1 MTPNILHQVIGG
13 GYKAEWD
20 SAVELPDVPDYE
32 ETMIWDPARRR
43 RDDTDD
49 SFNGPDAMVGDFE
62 NPDFWETPEGGS
74 FGGDRTSGGSDDDMS
89 GAPSIARIVGG
100 KVAQP
105 FSYPWMVRVRACSG
119 YACTR
124 MCGGTLVSDRAIVT
138 ASHCIPPYAQQGLIT
153 LGAHEYYNTRAL
165 NVTIQSIHQ
174 HPGWNKQT
182 RINDIAVIILGESV
196 AFSNKVQPA
205 CLPNKDHCFASGTAC
220 IATGW
225 GYIKEGGPRSS
236 LLREVPVR
244 MMDNKHCNSADYY
257 NGRIKDGMLCAG
269 YNEGQ
274 RDACTGDSGGP
285 LVCPIDTNMGT
296 RWVLAGV
303 TSWGVGCARFQRPGV
318 YSNVAQFSDWI
329 GSIIR
334 QYPSVVGQCKP
345 TGNGYGYDGDWS
357 WTGQAPSRKPQ
368 SKLFFSN
375 GNSFGADGASTA
387 QKPAAA
393 AKPVS
398 WPVPSA
404 APATQAPKPFFP
416 ATAPPPP
423 APVDPFAMLEQA
435 LAESGE
441 KGANKCDGMSGKAL
455 KKCKKGS
462 SGKPA
467 KQDKQNKKNAKAAK
481 KQAKKEKKDKKKN
494 KSMAFEGLSK
504 KEAKKLKKQ
513 QAEEEEASRSDGV
526 TFDSADSATDDNQ
539 MFAGWD
545 YDG

>member
-1 MTPNILHQVIGG
+1 
-13 GYKAEWD
+13 
-20 SAVELPDVPDYE
+20 
-32 ETMIWDPARRR
+32 
-43 RDDTDD
+43 
-49 SFNGPDAMVGDFE
+49 
-62 NPDFWETPEGGS
+62 
-74 FGGDRTSGGSDDDMS
+74 
-89 GAPSIARIVGG
+89 
-100 KVAQP
+100 
-105 FSYPWMVRVRACSG
+105 
-119 YACTR
+119 
-124 MCGGTLVSDRAIVT
+124 
-138 ASHCIPPYAQQGLIT
+138 
-153 LGAHEYYNTRAL
+153 
-165 NVTIQSIHQ
+165 
-174 HPGWNKQT
+174 
-182 RINDIAVIILGESV
+182 
-196 AFSNKVQPA
+196 
-205 CLPNKDHCFASGTAC
+205 
-220 IATGW
+220 
-225 GYIKEGGPRSS
+225 
-236 LLREVPVR
+236 
-244 MMDNKHCNSADYY
+244 
-257 NGRIKDGMLCAG
+257 
-269 YNEGQ
+269 
-274 RDACTGDSGGP
+274 
-285 LVCPIDTNMGT
+285 MG
-296 RWVLAGV
+296 AGV
-303 TSWGVGCARFQRPGV
+303 TSWGVGCARFQRAGV

-334 QYPSVVGQCKP
+334 QCPSVVGQCKP

-441 KGANKCDGMSGKAL
+441 KGANKCDGMERKAL
-455 KKCKKGS
+455 KK
-462 SGKPA
+462 
-467 KQDKQNKKNAKAAK
+467 
-481 KQAKKEKKDKKKN
+481 AKKEKKDKKKN